1 MYQMMLNRKNSK
13 KGFTLVEVIVVLVI
27 LAILAALLIPAMT
40 GWIDKANEKS
50 DYIAARTFL
59 LAAQTLA
66 SEQYATTPGATSV
79 GAAGIMDLADLD
91 AAYSCGDAT
100 VAAGKVTNLV
110 VTGKQITLTWNGTSW
125 AES

>member
-50 DYIAARTFL
+50 DYVAARTFL

-66 SEQYATTPGATSV
+66 SEAYV
-79 GAAGIMDLADLD
+79 NAASGTVAAADIMELAGLD
-91 AAYSCGDAT
+91 AVYTCGDAT
-100 VAAGKVTNLV
+100 YTNGKVTALV
-110 VTGKQITLTWNGTSW
+110 VNGQKLTLTWDGSAW